1 MLYFLRIL
9 KYNLRQ
15 KISPFMKNF
24 GYCIWLLPNNSN
36 WNNYTNG
43 FIFHMTIKHSLTLSD
58 ARNIYSKLK
67 ISSQIMELSEKYTLD
82 KDDNFNALYY
92 ILKTENIQE
101 CFPKNFH
108 VSLFYKYNELIT
120 NEEIQ
125 KIEKLS
131 NTVIFDKIAL
141 VDCNNKHFKDWNI
154 ICCKKLL

>member
-1 MLYFLRIL
+1 
-9 KYNLRQ
+9 
-15 KISPFMKNF
+15 
-24 GYCIWLLPNNSN
+24 
-36 WNNYTNG
+36 
-43 FIFHMTIKHSLTLSD
+43 MTIKHSLTLSD

-82 KDDNFNALYY
+82 EEHNFKALYY
-92 ILKTENIQE
+92 NLKTENIQE

-108 VSLFYKYNELIT
+108 VSLFYKYKESIT

-125 KIEKLS
+125 NIKKLS
-131 NTVIFDKIAL
+131 NNVTFDKIAL

>member
-1 MLYFLRIL
+1 
-9 KYNLRQ
+9 
-15 KISPFMKNF
+15 MKNF
-24 GYCIWLLPNNSN
+24 GYCIWLLPNNTN

-58 ARNIYSKLK
+58 AMNIYSKLK

-82 KDDNFNALYY
+82 KEHNFNALYY

-108 VSLFYKYNELIT
+108 VSLFYKYNESIT

-125 KIEKLS
+125 NIKKLS
-131 NTVIFDKIAL
+131 NTVTFDKIAL